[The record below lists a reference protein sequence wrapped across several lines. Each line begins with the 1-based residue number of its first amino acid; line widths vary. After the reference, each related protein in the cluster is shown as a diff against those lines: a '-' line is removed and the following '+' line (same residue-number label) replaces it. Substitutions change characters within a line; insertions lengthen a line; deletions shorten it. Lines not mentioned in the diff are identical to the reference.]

1 VESLTWHRLLN
12 HADLRETVE
21 NDQDRIQV
29 KGGEGLGRPESY
41 AIHKLSLLIG

>member
-29 KGGEGLGRPESY
+29 SVVDGQG
-41 AIHKLSLLIG
+41 KL